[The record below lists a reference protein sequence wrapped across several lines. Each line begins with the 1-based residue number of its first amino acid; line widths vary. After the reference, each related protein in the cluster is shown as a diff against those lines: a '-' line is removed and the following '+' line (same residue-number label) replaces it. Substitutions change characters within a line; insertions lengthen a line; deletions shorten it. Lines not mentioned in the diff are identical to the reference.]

1 MNIEQV
7 KRFLEGTTKCGKA
20 CGSEVFQLQDKGCM
34 VLLPTSLEE
43 ESEGKVGR
51 GLVSGM
57 KMLDI
62 SDR

>member
-1 MNIEQV
+1 
-7 KRFLEGTTKCGKA
+7 
-20 CGSEVFQLQDKGCM
+20 M